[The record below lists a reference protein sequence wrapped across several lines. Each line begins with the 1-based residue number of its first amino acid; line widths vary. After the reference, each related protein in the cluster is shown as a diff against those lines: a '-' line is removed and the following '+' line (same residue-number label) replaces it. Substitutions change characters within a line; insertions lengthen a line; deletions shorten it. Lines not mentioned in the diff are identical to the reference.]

1 MNPKPFIFDPAGSIE
16 AIVRRTKQPRTA
28 GLFQNQISVI
38 FGSNSTLDNR
48 IKTVSSELAK
58 TLVDTP
64 DYDDHIN
71 AYTFG
76 GRVALLAF
84 KSSATDLDQS
94 RQLSFCDV
102 DNTISYFSSQEH
114 PDEILQDIARK
125 PMPQSLL
132 PIMKSIEQ
140 GYSDMDVAYSAQF
153 GMCVVAHLL
162 CDSYAMTMD
171 EDFDLFR
178 SLERQFNPQ
187 NYRE

>member
-16 AIVRRTKQPRTA
+16 AIVRKTKQPHTA
-28 GLFQNQISVI
+28 TLFQRQVCVL
-38 FGSNSTLDNR
+38 FGNNAAVDTR
-48 IKTVSSELAK
+48 IKTVSTELAK
-58 TLVDTP
+58 TRAHTP
-64 DYDDHIN
+64 EYDEHID
-71 AYTFG
+71 AYLFG

-84 KSSATDLDQS
+84 KSSYTDLDQS
-94 RQLSFCDV
+94 RQLSFCEV

-114 PDEILQDIARK
+114 PNEILHDIARK

-162 CDSYAMTMD
+162 RDSYAMTID
-171 EDFDLFR
+171 EHFDLFR
-178 SLERQFNPQ
+178 NLERQFNPQ
-187 NYRE
+187 NNRE